1 MYNLFTSVWKT
12 QKPVFFLFN
21 EKTMSLH
28 FNLTY
33 AREVYIF
40 FIMKIR
46 KKSDASCVIEIK
58 FEKYPP

>member
-33 AREVYIF
+33 ARKYREVYIF
-40 FIMKIR
+40 FHHEN
-46 KKSDASCVIEIK
+46 KKKKVMQAV
-58 FEKYPP
+58 